1 MRQFRIVASFALAA
15 ALGACGGS
23 GGSSLS
29 TSPGGTTQNP
39 GGGTQ
44 PGASTVTLANIAFS
58 PSSITVAA
66 GSTVNWK
73 WNDCTGGDGY
83 GGGGATCIAHQIVF
97 DDGSGFSSASQ
108 DQGTYARTFSS
119 KGTFKYHCA
128 IHGAAMS
135 GEVIVQ

>member
-1 MRQFRIVASFALAA
+1 MRHFRLVACFGLAA

-29 TSPGGTTQNP
+29 TSPGGNTQNP

-44 PGASTVTLANIAFS
+44 PSSNTVTLANLAFS

-83 GGGGATCIAHQIVF
+83 GGGGATCIAHQIAF
-97 DDGSGFSSASQ
+97 DD
-108 DQGTYARTFSS
+108 
-119 KGTFKYHCA
+119 
-128 IHGAAMS
+128 
-135 GEVIVQ
+135 

>member
-1 MRQFRIVASFALAA
+1 MRQFRLVACFGLAA

-44 PGASTVTLANIAFS
+44 PAANTVTLANLAFS
-58 PSSITVAA
+58 PQAIAVTA

-73 WNDCTGGDGY
+73 WNDCSGGDGY
-83 GGGGATCIAHQIVF
+83 GGGATCIAHQIKF
-97 DDGSGFSSASQ
+97 DDGSGFQSPSQ
-108 DQGTYARTFSS
+108 DQGTYSRTFST
-119 KGTFKYHCA
+119 KGTYKYHCT

-135 GEVIVQ
+135 GEVDVQ